1 MRANNHVKWA
11 TSAILA
17 SIAFSNPALAAGAD
31 QAKNDDQLEI
41 KPIAEARLRYE
52 AVDQGALE
60 ADALTLR
67 LRAGAEAKL
76 GNFSILAEGEG
87 TVAAVDDYNAFPFV
101 IVDSQRRPQF
111 AGVSDPQNME
121 LNRLQLQYKS
131 KEITATAGRQ
141 RINLDD
147 QRWVGS
153 VGWRQNEQ
161 TFDAIRGEAA
171 QGPVVLDLTYAISQR
186 TIFGQDAGP
195 RAAIDGKFI
204 FAAAG
209 TKLGPV
215 QGKLF
220 SYLIDYDETFALPNS
235 SQTYGG
241 YLAPAVPLGKAAKLN
256 LRASYARQ
264 SDYGR
269 NPFDYAADYWSFE
282 GGTKLAGFNIT
293 GGWEQLGSNN
303 GRAVQTPLATLHK
316 FNGWTDLF
324 LTTPPNG
331 LEDAYLSVGRA
342 FDGVKM
348 LPGLNANVAFHQFDS
363 ARADLEYGT
372 EWDASA
378 GFKIGKVGLLL
389 KYANYHAKDFG
400 VDTRKLW
407 LQAEW
412 AL

>member
-1 MRANNHVKWA
+1 MRKFNQLAGAMVA
-11 TSAILA
+11 VLA
-17 SIAFSNPALAAGAD
+17 SFAVSSPAIAADSVKAGEPD
-31 QAKNDDQLEI
+31 RLEI
-41 KPIAEARLRYE
+41 KPILDARLRYE
-52 AVDQGALE
+52 AVDQETLD
-60 ADALTLR
+60 ADAVTFR
-67 LRAGAEAKL
+67 LRAGAEARL
-76 GNFSILAEGEG
+76 GKFSLLAEGEG
-87 TVAAVDDYNAFPFV
+87 TLAPVNDYNAFPFPLA
-101 IVDSQRRPQF
+101 DKQRRTQF
-111 AGVSDPQNME
+111 AVVSDPQNIE

-131 KEITATAGRQ
+131 KDFGVTLGRQ

-161 TFDAIRGEAA
+161 TFDAIRGEAKL
-171 QGPVVLDLTYAISQR
+171 GPVAADVTYAISQR
-186 TIFGQDAGP
+186 TIFGEDAGP
-195 RAAIDGKFI
+195 RTAIDGDFL
-204 FAAAG
+204 FAG
-209 TKLGPV
+209 LSSKLGPI

-220 SYLIDYDETFALPNS
+220 TYLIDYDETFALPNS

-241 YLAPAVPLGKAAKLN
+241 FLSSAIPLGKAMKLN

-264 SDYGR
+264 SDYAG

-282 GGTKLAGFNIT
+282 AGTKVAGFNVA
-293 GGWEQLGSNN
+293 GGWEQLGSDN

-316 FNGWTDLF
+316 FNGWADVF
-324 LTTPPNG
+324 LTTPPAG
-331 LEDAYLSVGRA
+331 VEDSYVSIGRT

-348 LPGLNANVAFHQFDS
+348 LPGLNANVVFHQFDS
-363 ARADLEYGT
+363 AQGNVEYGT

-389 KYANYHAKDFG
+389 KYADYDAKDFG

>member
-1 MRANNHVKWA
+1 MRKFNQLTGAMAAV
-11 TSAILA
+11 LA
-17 SIAFSNPALAAGAD
+17 SLAVSSPAIAAD
-31 QAKNDDQLEI
+31 KAHEPDRLDI
-41 KPIAEARLRYE
+41 KPILDARLRYE
-52 AVDQGALE
+52 AVDQGPLE
-60 ADALTLR
+60 ADAVTFR

-76 GNFSILAEGEG
+76 GKFSLLAEGEG
-87 TVAAVDDYNAFPFV
+87 TIAPINDYNAFPFPLA
-101 IVDSQRRPQF
+101 DSQRRPQF
-111 AGVSDPQNME
+111 AVVPDPRNIE

-131 KEITATAGRQ
+131 KAVGVTLGRQ

-161 TFDAIRGEAA
+161 TFDAIRGEAKL
-171 QGPVVLDLTYAISQR
+171 GPAAVDVTYAISQR
-186 TIFGQDAGP
+186 TIFGEDAGP
-195 RAAIDGKFI
+195 RTAIDGDFL
-204 FAAAG
+204 FAG
-209 TKLGPV
+209 LSSKLGPV

-220 SYLIDYDETFALPNS
+220 TYLIDYDEAFALANN

-241 YLAPAVPLGKAAKLN
+241 FLSGAIPLGKATKLN

-264 SDYGR
+264 SDYGA

-282 GGTKLAGFNIT
+282 VGTKVAGFNVA
-293 GGWEQLGSNN
+293 GGWEQLGSDN

-316 FNGWTDLF
+316 FNGWADVF
-324 LTTPPNG
+324 LTTPSTG
-331 LEDAYLSVGRA
+331 LEDSYVSIGRT

-348 LPGLNANVAFHQFDS
+348 LPGLNANVVFHQFDS
-363 ARADLEYGT
+363 ARGDIEYGT

-389 KYANYHAKDFG
+389 KYADYDAKDFG

>member
-1 MRANNHVKWA
+1 MRGNNHVVRA
-11 TSAILA
+11 MAALLGLLAI
-17 SIAFSNPALAAGAD
+17 STPVLAAEAD
-31 QAKNDDQLEI
+31 KPEQPDKLQV
-41 KPIAEARLRYE
+41 KPILDGRLRYE
-52 AVDQGALE
+52 TVDQGPLE
-60 ADALTLR
+60 ADALSLR
-67 LRAGAEAKL
+67 LRAGAEARL
-76 GNFSILAEGEG
+76 GGFSFLAEVEG
-87 TVAAVDDYNAFPFV
+87 TGVLVNDYNAFPFA

-111 AGVSDPQNME
+111 AVVSDPRNVE

-131 KEITATAGRQ
+131 RELTVTAGRQ

-161 TFDAIRGEAA
+161 TFDGIRGEAA
-171 QGPVVLDLTYAISQR
+171 LGPVALDLAYSISQR
-186 TIFGQDAGP
+186 TIFGEDAGP
-195 RAAIDGKFI
+195 RTAIDGNFI
-204 FAAAG
+204 FAGIG

-220 SYLIDYDETFALPNS
+220 SYLIDYDEAFALPNS

-241 YLAPAVPLGKAAKLN
+241 YLAAAVPLGKGTKLN

-264 SDYGR
+264 SDYGQ
-269 NPFDYAADYWSFE
+269 NPFHYAADYWSFDA
-282 GGTKLAGFNIT
+282 GTKLAGFNIT
-293 GGWEQLGSNN
+293 GGWEKLGSDN

-316 FNGWTDLF
+316 FNGWADLF
-324 LTTPPNG
+324 LTTPADG
-331 LEDAYLSVGRA
+331 LEDAYVSVGRA

-363 ARADLEYGT
+363 AKNDLEYGT

-389 KYANYHAKDFG
+389 KYANYRAKAFG
-400 VDTRKLW
+400 ADTRKLW

>member
-1 MRANNHVKWA
+1 MRGNNHVRTMA
-11 TSAILA
+11 AFLALLA
-17 SIAFSNPALAAGAD
+17 SSSPVLAAEAD
-31 QAKNDDQLEI
+31 KPKQPDELQV
-41 KPIAEARLRYE
+41 KPILDARLRYE
-52 AVDQGALE
+52 SVDQETLE

-76 GNFSILAEGEG
+76 GEFSILAEAEG
-87 TVAAVDDYNAFPFV
+87 TAAPVNDYNAFPFV
-101 IVDSQRRPQF
+101 IDDRQRRPQF
-111 AGVSDPQNME
+111 AVVPDPRNVE
-121 LNRLQLQYKS
+121 LNRIQLQYKS
-131 KEITATAGRQ
+131 KELTVTAGRQ

-147 QRWVGS
+147 QRWIGS

-161 TFDAIRGEAA
+161 TFDAIRAEAA
-171 QGPVVLDLTYAISQR
+171 LDPVTLDLTYAISQR
-186 TIFGQDAGP
+186 TIFGEDAGP
-195 RAAIDGKFI
+195 RTAIDGKFM
-204 FAAAG
+204 FAGLG
-209 TKLGPV
+209 TKLGPI

-220 SYLIDYDETFALPNS
+220 SYLIDYDEGFALQNS
-235 SQTYGG
+235 TQTYGG
-241 YLAPAVPLGKAAKLN
+241 YLAGSVPLGKATKLS
-256 LRASYARQ
+256 LRGSYARQ

-282 GGTKLAGFNIT
+282 AGTKLGGFSIT
-293 GGWEQLGSNN
+293 GGWEKLGSDN

-316 FNGWTDLF
+316 FNGWADLF

-331 LEDAYLSVGRA
+331 LEDAYVSVGRT

-348 LPGLNANVAFHQFDS
+348 LPGLHANVAYHQFDS
-363 ARADLEYGT
+363 ARNDLEYGT

-378 GFKIGKVGLLL
+378 GFKVGKVGLLL
-389 KYANYHAKDFG
+389 KCANYHANEFG